1 MNKLKFI
8 LPVAFLV
15 LGGVAVKALG
25 SRDRAPKK
33 KPATER
39 SVAVRT
45 ATVERRDAPF
55 IVHAEGTVKAV
66 QNTALS
72 AQVAGRVTRLSP
84 KLKTGGRFTKGE
96 LLLQIDDR
104 DYRARLVQA
113 QAQVQRAQME
123 FEMTQQRQRV
133 ARTEY
138 AGSGVGNAQEAHPLA
153 QYEPQLRAA
162 SAALQSAEA
171 GLRLAQ
177 LAVSRTS
184 LRAPYDCVVRQRQVE
199 VGDNVGPGR
208 MLVAVAGTEEFE
220 VIVSI
225 GEDKLSLIQSGGS
238 ITEREVWVESDRADK
253 QRWKARIDRLE
264 AELEPLGRLARLAI
278 RIDNPLGEGKNLF
291 LGSFV
296 RVKIAGVPFKNV
308 FVVPDRAFNNG
319 RVFVVDGDDR
329 LDARSVEIVHRSPGV
344 AFVGAGL
351 SEGDEMVVS
360 RMRNPLVGTKVKRA
374 QEAAKPVKGAEQ
386 AQIQDLTP

>member
-1 MNKLKFI
+1 
-8 LPVAFLV
+8 
-15 LGGVAVKALG
+15 
-25 SRDRAPKK
+25 
-33 KPATER
+33 
-39 SVAVRT
+39 
-45 ATVERRDAPF
+45 
-55 IVHAEGTVKAV
+55 
-66 QNTALS
+66 
-72 AQVAGRVTRLSP
+72 
-84 KLKTGGRFTKGE
+84 
-96 LLLQIDDR
+96 
-104 DYRARLVQA
+104 
-113 QAQVQRAQME
+113 
-123 FEMTQQRQRV
+123 
-133 ARTEY
+133 
-138 AGSGVGNAQEAHPLA
+138 
-153 QYEPQLRAA
+153 
-162 SAALQSAEA
+162 
-171 GLRLAQ
+171 
-177 LAVSRTS
+177 
-184 LRAPYDCVVRQRQVE
+184 
-199 VGDNVGPGR
+199 

-278 RIDNPLGEGKNLF
+278 RIDNPLAEGKNLF

-344 AFVGAGL
+344 AFVASGL

-374 QEAAKPVKGAEQ
+374 QEAAKPAKGAEQ
-386 AQIQDLTP
+386 AQIQDLKP